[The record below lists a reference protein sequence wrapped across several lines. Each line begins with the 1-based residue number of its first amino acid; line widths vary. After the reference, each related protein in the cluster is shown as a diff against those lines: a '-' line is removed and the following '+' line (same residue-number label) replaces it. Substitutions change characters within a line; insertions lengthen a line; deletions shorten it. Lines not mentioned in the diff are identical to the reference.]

1 MSEAVVI
8 TAALTGVLAT
18 REQCP
23 AIPYT
28 PVEIAE
34 EAKRAAEAGASI
46 VHIHARNPE
55 GGPEWRVETF
65 AEILS
70 EVRARSDVIVN
81 FSTGAIGIPPEQR
94 IAHIRDLRPEIGA
107 LNMGSMNYAIY
118 SAKKKAFYH
127 DHVFANP
134 FKDIQFFLEAMN
146 SAGVRPELE
155 CFDTGHIANTA
166 PLIDMGVLKP
176 PYQFSLIMGV
186 LGGIPGTTR
195 HLTNQVDTLPPE
207 SHWQV
212 IGIGLNQW
220 ALVAAAIAMGG
231 NARVGL
237 EDNFYVEE
245 GKMAKSNGEL
255 VQKAARL
262 VHDLG
267 RDVATV
273 DEARKILSLSPL
285 GEQSEGAGSASITGS
300 ARRVRVR
307 GAEE

>member
-1 MSEAVVI
+1 MSGPVVI

-18 REQCP
+18 RDQCP

-34 EAKRAAEAGASI
+34 EAKRAADAGAAI

-70 EVRARSDVIVN
+70 EVRSRTDVIVN
-81 FSTGAIGIPPEQR
+81 FSTGAIGIPVEER
-94 IAHIRDLRPEIGA
+94 VAHIRELRPEIGA

-118 SAKKKAFYH
+118 SEKKKAFYH

-146 SAGVRPELE
+146 GAGVRPELE
-155 CFDTGHIANTA
+155 CFDTGHIANTT
-166 PLIDMGVLKP
+166 PLIDMGVLRA

-195 HLTNQVDTLPPE
+195 HLANQVETLPE
-207 SHWQV
+207 GSLWQV
-212 IGIGLNQW
+212 IGVGLKQW
-220 ALVAAAIAMGG
+220 ALAAAAITMGG
-231 NARVGL
+231 NVRVGL

-245 GKMAKSNGEL
+245 GRMAKSNADL
-255 VQKAARL
+255 VEKAVRLAR
-262 VHDLG
+262 DLG
-267 RDVATV
+267 RDVA
-273 DEARKILSLSPL
+273 
-285 GEQSEGAGSASITGS
+285 SIDK
-300 ARRVRVR
+300 ARRILCLDAP
-307 GAEE
+307 GAAGAREQAR

>member
-1 MSEAVVI
+1 MAPVVI

-18 REQCP
+18 RDQCP

-28 PVEIAE
+28 PAEIAE
-34 EAKRAAEAGASI
+34 EAKRAADAGAAI
-46 VHIHARNPE
+46 VHIHARTPE
-55 GGPEWRVETF
+55 GGPDWSVETF
-65 AEILS
+65 AAILS
-70 EVRARSDVIVN
+70 EVRAKTDVIVN
-81 FSTGAIGIPPEQR
+81 FSTGAVGIPAEQR
-94 IAHIRDLRPEIGA
+94 IAHIRELRPEIGA

-134 FKDIQFFLEAMN
+134 FRDIQLFLEAMN

-166 PLIDMGVLKP
+166 PLIDMGVLRP

-195 HLTNQVDTLPPE
+195 HLVNQVDTLPE
-207 SHWQV
+207 NSHWQV

-220 ALVAAAIAMGG
+220 TLVAAAVTMGG
-231 NARVGL
+231 NVRVGL

-255 VQKAARL
+255 VEKASRIAR
-262 VHDLG
+262 DLG
-267 RDVATV
+267 RPIATV
-273 DEARKILSLSPL
+273 AETRRILGLKPND
-285 GEQSEGAGSASITGS
+285 
-300 ARRVRVR
+300 
-307 GAEE
+307 